1 MKVLRANNPKLGTK
15 PIVVSLTD
23 LSNLKLR
30 DYYDPETMNGRTKR
44 YINMKKTKKKTH
56 KMPSGKTMSG
66 KNHKEYLK
74 DKKKRKY

>member
-1 MKVLRANNPKLGTK
+1 
-15 PIVVSLTD
+15 
-23 LSNLKLR
+23 
-30 DYYDPETMNGRTKR
+30 
-44 YINMKKTKKKTH
+44 MKKTKAKKKTH